1 MCTKLLNRV
10 FKKVVTQ
17 TLKAQNAENISKE
30 EEEEGK
36 EEEKAEGLPFY
47 NMQAIF
53 NSQLT

>member
-1 MCTKLLNRV
+1 MCTKLLNSI

-36 EEEKAEGLPFY
+36 EEEEGRRTTFL
-47 NMQAIF
+47 
-53 NSQLT
+53 

>member
-17 TLKAQNAENISKE
+17 TLKSQNAKNISKE

-36 EEEKAEGLPFY
+36 KKKAEGLLFY
-47 NMQAIF
+47 NMPAIF
-53 NSQLT
+53 NSKLT

>member
-17 TLKAQNAENISKE
+17 TLQSQNAKSISKE

-36 EEEKAEGLPFY
+36 EEEEEGRRNTFL
-47 NMQAIF
+47 
-53 NSQLT
+53 